1 MKDGSTRTELIAIPT
16 VAVLFGIGLVLFI
29 ASVKGV
35 WAWLFVGAAGLVLAA
50 VLIARYAK
58 RNPHPAA
65 STPAPQATSASAPA
79 AATADAAYRV
89 LVIADE
95 SCVEP
100 SFTAE
105 LSDHADGRKIE
116 GR

>member
-1 MKDGSTRTELIAIPT
+1 MKSDSSRTELMAIPI

-58 RNPHPAA
+58 RNPHPVAA
-65 STPAPQATSASAPA
+65 TPAPRAAPA
-79 AATADAAYRV
+79 LGGTGAAYRV
-89 LVIADE
+89 LARYSV
-95 SCVEP
+95 
-100 SFTAE
+100 
-105 LSDHADGRKIE
+105 
-116 GR
+116 